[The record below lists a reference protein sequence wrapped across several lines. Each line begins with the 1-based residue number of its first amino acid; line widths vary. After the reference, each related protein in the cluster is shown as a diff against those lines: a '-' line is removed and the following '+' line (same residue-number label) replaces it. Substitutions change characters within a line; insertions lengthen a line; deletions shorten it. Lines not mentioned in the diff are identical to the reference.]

1 MTSKIELYREVL
13 TLEPASRVFF
23 PLANMLAEQGQTA
36 EAMDVLRRGVAHHP
50 DHLEARFLLV
60 ELLTRQSRREEALD
74 AFEGLSFLLAKYPSV
89 LSLWAEKGV
98 GLSGDA
104 SLALRFLAQSL
115 GDPAMTLAGVL
126 SRGLESLAGDARNDS
141 VQGGAAGEA
150 SVPDIATGK
159 QADESRT
166 TEPERPAS
174 PPETTDS
181 GPSGDFS
188 LRGADEVL
196 ALAQRIEALEK
207 RAPREDLPP
216 ECASQTNAQVKTR
229 TMADLLAKHGDLASA
244 LDIYEELLPL
254 ASSELEREE
263 LSARIQELKNEAQ
276 SGRPAAKPIE
286 VEKPRAKLVSML
298 EALANRLDA
307 RATA

>member
-23 PLANMLAEQGQTA
+23 PLANMLVEEGNAA

-60 ELLTRQSRREEALD
+60 ELLTRQNRRDEARE
-74 AFEGLSFLLAKYPSV
+74 AFEGLSFLFARYPGV
-89 LSLWAEKGV
+89 LSLWAETGSGV
-98 GLSGDA
+98 SGDA

-115 GDPAMTLAGVL
+115 GDPGMTLAGVL
-126 SRGLESLAGDARNDS
+126 GKGLEALAGRAS
-141 VQGGAAGEA
+141 SAAEPQAPVEASPVVSESPAPESGAADPG
-150 SVPDIATGK
+150 
-159 QADESRT
+159 
-166 TEPERPAS
+166 
-174 PPETTDS
+174 PP
-181 GPSGDFS
+181 GNFS

-216 ECASQTNAQVKTR
+216 ECASQSSAQVKTR
-229 TMADLLAKHGDLASA
+229 TMADLLAKHGDFASA
-244 LDIYEELLPL
+244 LEIYEELLPL
-254 ASSELEREE
+254 ASTERERE
-263 LSARIQELKNEAQ
+263 QLSARIQEIKDEAQ
-276 SGRPAAKPIE
+276 SGKPAAKSGE

-298 EALANRLDA
+298 EALATRLDA